1 MKMDKRDRLILWALA
16 GINFTH
22 IMDVMIMMPLGDIFM
37 QEFQIGPDQFSLLLS
52 SYAIGAF
59 ISSVVGLFILDRFD
73 RKPAL
78 LLLYAGFALG
88 TLGCGFAPNYAL
100 LLTIRFI
107 TGFFGGMI
115 GALVLSIVS
124 DRFPFER
131 RGKAMGVLMS
141 AFSAAAALGV
151 PFGLFLADLF
161 SWHAPFLFL
170 GAAGILW
177 WFFIRWSIPTMA
189 VHLVDGI
196 PPFSMKKVVREIT
209 SDNNQLRALLL
220 GFILIFGHYVIIPFI
235 TPYMVR
241 NVGFTQSQ
249 VTYIYLLGGL
259 LTVFSSPFI
268 GRLTDRLGALRVFT
282 LTLFLSFIP
291 VLTMT
296 NLPPVPVALALA
308 VTSAFFVLGSGR
320 MIAPQAMIT
329 AAVGPSNRGSF
340 MSAKSALQQLAIA
353 LAAFSS
359 GQIVTE
365 GDNGLL
371 IHYSWVGYLSVG
383 LCLVALYLAR
393 QLKVAEG
400 N

>member
-1 MKMDKRDRLILWALA
+1 MDKRDRLILWGLA

-37 QEFQIGPDQFSLLLS
+37 QEFGIGPDAFSILLS

-59 ISSVVGLFILDRFD
+59 ISSLVGALFLDRFD
-73 RKPAL
+73 RKKAL
-78 LLLYAGFALG
+78 LFIYAGFALG
-88 TLGCGFAPNYAL
+88 TLGCGFAPNYVF

-107 TGFFGGMI
+107 TGFFGGMNS
-115 GALVLSIVS
+115 ALVLSIVS

-151 PFGLFLADLF
+151 PFGLYLADLF

-170 GAAGILW
+170 GLTGMSW
-177 WFFIRWSIPTMA
+177 WFFLRYAIPTIEDHMA
-189 VHLVDGI
+189 GGV
-196 PPFSMKKVVREIT
+196 PPFSVKRVVGDIAN
-209 SDNNQLRALLL
+209 DNNQLRALLL

-235 TPYMVR
+235 TPYMIR
-241 NVGFTQSQ
+241 NVGFDQSD
-249 VTYIYLLGGL
+249 VTLIYLLGGV

-268 GRLTDRLGALRVFT
+268 GRLTDRFGALRVFT
-282 LTLFLSFIP
+282 ITLFISFIP
-291 VLTMT
+291 VITMT
-296 NLPPVPVALALA
+296 NLPPVPVAVALI

-340 MSAKSALQQLAIA
+340 MSMKSALQQLAIA
-353 LAAFSS
+353 IAAFVS
-359 GQIVTE
+359 GQIIVE
-365 GDNGLL
+365 SADGILL
-371 IHYSWVGYLSVG
+371 RYSWVGYLSVAV
-383 LCLVALYLAR
+383 CLVALYLAR

>member
-1 MKMDKRDRLILWALA
+1 MEKRDRLILLALA

-37 QEFQIGPDQFSLLLS
+37 QEFSIGPNQFSLLLS

-73 RKPAL
+73 RKRAL
-78 LLLYAGFALG
+78 LLLYSGFALG
-88 TLGCGFAPNYAL
+88 TLGCGFAPSYL
-100 LLTIRFI
+100 FLLTIRFI

-151 PFGLFLADLF
+151 PFGLFLADMF

-170 GAAGILW
+170 GLAGSLW
-177 WFFIRWSIPTMA
+177 WFFIRWSVPVMED
-189 VHLVDGI
+189 HLSEGI
-196 PPFSMKKVVREIT
+196 PPFSVKKVIREIT

-241 NVGFTQSQ
+241 NVGFSQSE

-259 LTVFSSPFI
+259 LTVFSSPFL
-268 GRLTDRLGALRVFT
+268 GRMTDRLGALRVFT
-282 LTLFLSFIP
+282 ITLFLSFVP
-291 VLTMT
+291 VVVMT
-296 NLPPVPVALALA
+296 NLPPVPVFLALI
-308 VTSAFFVLGSGR
+308 VTSGFFVLGSGR

-353 LAAFSS
+353 IAAFTS

-365 GDNGLL
+365 GADGSLL
-371 IHYSWVGYLSVG
+371 HYSWVGYLSVG
-383 LCLVALYLAR
+383 VCLIALYLAR
-393 QLKVAEG
+393 KLTVAEG

>member
-1 MKMDKRDRLILWALA
+1 MEQKDRLILWALA

-37 QEFQIGPDQFSLLLS
+37 QEFGIAPDQFSLLLS

-59 ISSVVGLFILDRFD
+59 LSSVVGLFILDRFD
-73 RKPAL
+73 RKKAMM
-78 LLLYAGFALG
+78 LLYAGFALG
-88 TLGCGFAPNYAL
+88 TLGCGFAPNYSF
-100 LLTIRFI
+100 LLTVRFI
-107 TGFFGGMI
+107 TGSFGGMI

-124 DRFPFER
+124 DQFPFER

-151 PFGLFLADLF
+151 PFGLFLADQF
-161 SWHAPFLFL
+161 SWHAPFIFL
-170 GAAGILW
+170 GLVGVVW
-177 WFFIRWSIPTMA
+177 WFFLRYSIPDMSDHMTN
-189 VHLVDGI
+189 GI
-196 PPFSMKKVVREIT
+196 PPFSMKKVLSEIFT
-209 SDNNQLRALLL
+209 DLNQIRALVL

-235 TPYMVR
+235 TPYMIR

-249 VTYIYLLGGL
+249 VTYIYLLGGM
-259 LTVFSSPFI
+259 LTVFSSPI
-268 GRLTDRLGALRVFT
+268 LGRLTDRLGALRVFT
-282 LTLFLSFIP
+282 VTLFLSFIP
-291 VLTMT
+291 VVVMT
-296 NLPPVPVALALA
+296 NLPPVPVILALV
-308 VTSAFFVLGSGR
+308 VTSAFFVFGSGR

-353 LAAFSS
+353 IAAFIS

-365 GDNGLL
+365 GAEGHLV
-371 IHYSWVGYLSVG
+371 HYSWVGYLSVG
-383 LCLVALYLAR
+383 VCLIALYLAR
-393 QLKVAEG
+393 NLKIAEG